1 MDTALDVLPDLFGH
15 VPAMT
20 QCDNCSK
27 LITLREAVITTH
39 TISNYITDQE
49 HHCSEACALKSWEA
63 WRGVAP

>member
-1 MDTALDVLPDLFGH
+1 
-15 VPAMT
+15 MT
-20 QCDNCSK
+20 QCDNCAK

-49 HHCSEACALKSWEA
+49 HSCSEACALKSWEA